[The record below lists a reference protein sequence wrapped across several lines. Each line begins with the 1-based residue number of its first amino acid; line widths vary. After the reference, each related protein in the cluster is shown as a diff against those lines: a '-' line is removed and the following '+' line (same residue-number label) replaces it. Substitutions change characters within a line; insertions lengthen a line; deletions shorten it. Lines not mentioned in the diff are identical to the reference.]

1 MGCQTPAPVNPTPA
15 IEPAGSPPPPPPA
28 WPHRKP
34 AIGERLR
41 ALLAAAAREGLSPA
55 QFAYVRAGSFPKA
68 PKRFAAMLRDLGVPD
83 QMQLFE
89 RKELGDD
96 RVCRY
101 RAGNGQ
107 KSFDVRLGLAPDDR
121 ITVLEIAPRP

>member
-1 MGCQTPAPVNPTPA
+1 VGCQTPAPVNPTPA

-34 AIGERLR
+34 AIGARLR

-55 QFAYVRAGSFPKA
+55 RFAYVRAGSFPKA

-83 QMQLFE
+83 QMQLSSG
-89 RKELGDD
+89 RNS
-96 RVCRY
+96 VMI
-101 RAGNGQ
+101 A
-107 KSFDVRLGLAPDDR
+107 STVTGLATGRSPS
-121 ITVLEIAPRP
+121 T